1 MRSTG
6 TGRFVDLCSGDGG
19 PWFNLARDV
28 EHEAGR
34 RIAVVLTDKF
44 PSREAMSRA
53 ESIHG
58 LEYFGESVDAR
69 SVPERLQGV
78 RTLFNGFHHFR
89 PEDAQSILQDAVA
102 KGQPIAIF
110 EMLQRN
116 WPALL
121 HVLFAPLSVL
131 VITPLVRPLTW
142 WRLLMTYLIPVAPLL
157 VLWDSVISVLRCYR
171 PEELRAM
178 TDELSGP
185 PYNWVTGSYWRH
197 GMPVTY
203 LVGYPV
209 KE

>member
-1 MRSTG
+1 MRRLVTGYLEAFVATCRPYSSQTHLLERAMRSTG

-121 HVLFAPLSVL
+121 RVLFAPLSVL
-131 VITPLVRPLTW
+131 VITPLVLTAYVVATIDDLLDSGSCLR
-142 WRLLMTYLIPVAPLL
+142 WR
-157 VLWDSVISVLRCYR
+157 
-171 PEELRAM
+171 RA
-178 TDELSGP
+178 TA
-185 PYNWVTGSYWRH
+185 
-197 GMPVTY
+197 
-203 LVGYPV
+203 
-209 KE
+209 